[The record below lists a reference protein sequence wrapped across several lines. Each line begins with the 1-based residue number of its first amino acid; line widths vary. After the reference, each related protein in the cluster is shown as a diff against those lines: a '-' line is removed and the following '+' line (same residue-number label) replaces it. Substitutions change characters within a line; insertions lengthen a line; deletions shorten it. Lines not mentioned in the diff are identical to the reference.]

1 MLLVR
6 TISTIVIVLVFDHVS
21 VIVIALTVISI
32 IANVIV
38 VLISM
43 LLLIFNCYC
52 YWLRHDVNAQNRHAV
67 CIGFYSVSYSRSAFR
82 VGAVV
87 VSCVCNSWFLRRP
100 ESSVLVAFPCLR
112 VLNIS
117 EYTVVPLF
125 GRLFAGVR
133 GGIERLHGVCGLSR
147 CGKGV
152 CLGGSGR
159 RGGWGLFRVS
169 LPSHFFAIDVHR
181 HI

>member
-67 CIGFYSVSYSRSAFR
+67 CIGFFQR
-82 VGAVV
+82 
-87 VSCVCNSWFLRRP
+87 FL
-100 ESSVLVAFPCLR
+100 
-112 VLNIS
+112 
-117 EYTVVPLF
+117 
-125 GRLFAGVR
+125 
-133 GGIERLHGVCGLSR
+133 H
-147 CGKGV
+147 
-152 CLGGSGR
+152 
-159 RGGWGLFRVS
+159 
-169 LPSHFFAIDVHR
+169 
-181 HI
+181 